1 MKRIRPDKNVCSIND
16 CFNIKNQDMLLHSTK
31 QGVKSH
37 TFDNIQ
43 QSFRVIIR
51 NSRETRKEGYRKVR
65 KLPQSDRIS
74 AKEPLPK
81 CEILKAFSL
90 RSGIRQD
97 VLHHRLYLTLHHYTE
112 VSARA
117 KCQKRSNWCEEW
129 KGGNKTVIIENTI
142 VFIESQSNVQINSQN
157 E

>member
-16 CFNIKNQDMLLHSTK
+16 CFTIQKNQDILLQSAK
-31 QGVKSH
+31 QGVKSF

-43 QSFRVIIR
+43 QSFIVII
-51 NSRETRKEGYRKVR
+51 NSWKTRKEGYRKVR
-65 KLPQSDRIS
+65 KLPQSDGIS

-97 VLHHRLYLTLHHYTE
+97 VLYDCLYLTLYHYTE
-112 VSARA
+112 VPATA
-117 KCQKRSNWCEEW
+117 KRQKRSNWCEEW
-129 KGGNKTVIIENTI
+129 KGGNKTVSIYRKHDCIYRK
-142 VFIESQSNVQINSQN
+142 SK
-157 E
+157 